1 VRRSY
6 EGAAQAAQLT
16 LDLGGSTSDL
26 VIYCDNLT
34 NWPTGTGDRPF
45 FVVIDRGKAT
55 EEKILC
61 ASRSANVLTIFD
73 DGLVNGR
80 AADDTSITVHTAN
93 SVIEHVFT
101 ATDADEANAHVNA
114 TTGVHGISGSVVG
127 TTSAQT
133 LTNKTL
139 TSPTINGG
147 TLTSPTITDGNI
159 SGSLTGNITM
169 TGGSISGAT
178 SISAATIT
186 VTGSQTLAS
195 YRARNTYVSTDAP
208 SAGSG
213 NDGDLWVQYNA

>member
-1 VRRSY
+1 MRRSY

-16 LDLGGSTSDL
+16 EDLGGSTSNLTIECSD
-26 VIYCDNLT
+26 LT

-61 ASRSANVLTIFD
+61 ASRSGNVITVYD
-73 DGLVNGR
+73 DGITNGR
-80 AADDTSITVHTAN
+80 GADDTSITAHATNA
-93 SVIEHVFT
+93 VIEHVFT

-114 TTGVHGISGSVVG
+114 DANVHGVSGDIVG
-127 TTSAQT
+127 TTDTQT

-139 TSPTINGG
+139 ASPVINGG
-147 TLTSPTITDGNI
+147 SLSSPTITDGTI

-178 SISAATIT
+178 SIS
-186 VTGSQTLAS
+186 VTGSQTLEA
-195 YRARNTYVSTDAP
+195 YRARNIYAATVAP
-208 SAGSG
+208 TAGTG
-213 NDGDLWVQYNA
+213 NDGDVWVQYDGA